1 MYKILVYKGGAY
13 RFNEVL
19 ECVEDIGGIVLK
31 KDGFNI
37 SRGSYFISQEKVITI
52 VTPEEALY
60 ELKQVSK
67 ELKGDIEEI
76 DIDIDI
82 KVAIMSIL
90 PVYNILSK
98 VGTWMNIKRLKEEIE
113 CPCINNVCNGFK
125 EIFCLENIEETLINM
140 CKMEIA
146 EKRTVSN
153 IDEYR
158 LKKLMK
164 NF

>member
-1 MYKILVYKGGAY
+1 MYKILVYKGGVY

-52 VTPEEALY
+52 ITPGEALY
-60 ELKQVSK
+60 EFKQVSK

-76 DIDIDI
+76 DIDNDI
-82 KVAIMSIL
+82 KVAIMPLS

-98 VGTWMNIKRLKEEIE
+98 VGTWMNINYLKEEIK
-113 CPCINNVCNGFK
+113 CPCIDSVCNGFN

-153 IDEYR
+153 MDEYR
-158 LKKLMK
+158 LKRL
-164 NF
+164 